1 MLDRV
6 HSHRLLVLV
15 AALTLGACAGSPR
28 PDAGETHSP
37 PATTPAARLH
47 YEVVESDLTVHVYRD
62 GPLARLGHNHVIA
75 STAVA
80 GRIELGEPVSASTLE
95 LSLPLDSLTV
105 DDPARRLAAGDD
117 FPGNLTEAEQEGTR
131 RNMLG
136 SALLDA
142 ARFPVMRLASVAV
155 EEREGILYVTTR
167 VEVAGNVRELVVPA
181 AVEIREETLVA
192 RGEFTVTHADLGLVP
207 FSVALGALRVREDL
221 RVAFR
226 LVARK
231 AHT

>member
-6 HSHRLLVLV
+6 QSRLFLVVL
-15 AALTLGACAGSPR
+15 AAVTLGACAVPPR
-28 PDAGETHSP
+28 PGASETQLP
-37 PATTPAARLH
+37 PAGSAPARTV
-47 YEVVESDLTVHVYRD
+47 YEIVESDVTVRVYRD

-75 STAVA
+75 STAVT

-95 LSLPLDSLTV
+95 LALPLDSLTV
-105 DDPARRLAAGDD
+105 DDPARRLAAGSD
-117 FPGNLTEAEQEGTR
+117 FPDTLTEADREGTR

-155 EEREGILYVTTR
+155 EEREDALRVTTR
-167 VEVAGNVRELVVPA
+167 VEVAGNVRELVVPVVTELRDGA
-181 AVEIREETLVA
+181 LVA
-192 RGEFTVTHADLGLVP
+192 RGEFTVTHADLGLTP

-221 RVAFR
+221 RVTFH